1 MASANELLE
10 IPVVSPPP
18 IDDSFPLTHYFISEG
33 WVLKPAYLRGEGDAK
48 SGRVKLAAEVV
59 GISAL
64 PPPNGRADKSFSAYV
79 NAELLHAQ
87 QDQKWHSKTVKTQD
101 VPGAGADAMWNER
114 FEWEYERDEM
124 AFLKLTI
131 MESEFGRDDTIVVF
145 CARVDHLQ
153 QGLRL
158 VRMFDTN
165 GKNSGATLLVRF
177 SVSRVD

>member
-1 MASANELLE
+1 MDPLRFWRAGAHIAALNWQRYDAGMQLNEGLF
-10 IPVVSPPP
+10 VG
-18 IDDSFPLTHYFISEG
+18 SEG

-101 VPGAGADAMWNER
+101 VPGAGADVMWNER

-124 AFLKLTI
+124 AFLK
-131 MESEFGRDDTIVVF
+131 
-145 CARVDHLQ
+145 
-153 QGLRL
+153 
-158 VRMFDTN
+158 
-165 GKNSGATLLVRF
+165 
-177 SVSRVD
+177 SVSLTSLFFFLSL